1 MLDADALEAVFLVTD
16 TLEALGVPYVV
27 GGSVASIVHGMIRAT
42 LDVDLVADLKAS
54 QVSPFVTAL
63 EEQFYVDEASIRRAI
78 QRRGSFN
85 LIHLNTMVKIDIF
98 LPKDRPF
105 DRQQLA
111 RRVSEP
117 VSAETDR
124 TLWILTAEDIILAKL
139 DWFHMGGEV
148 SERQWRDVLSVVRT
162 QGTMLDQDY
171 LRASARELGI
181 AELLERALEEAASTS

>member
-1 MLDADALEAVFLVTD
+1 MLDADALEAAFLVTD

-27 GGSVASIVHGMIRAT
+27 GGSVASIVHGMIRTT

-63 EEQFYVDEASIRRAI
+63 GEQFYVDEASIRRAI